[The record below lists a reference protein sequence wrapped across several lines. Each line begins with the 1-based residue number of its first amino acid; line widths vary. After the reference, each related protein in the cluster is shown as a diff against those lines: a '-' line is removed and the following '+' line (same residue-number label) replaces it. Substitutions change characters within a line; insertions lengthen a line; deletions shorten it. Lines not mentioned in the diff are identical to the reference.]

1 MLYKFAEKVLYGF
14 GFGSGMGIA
23 YNLNN
28 FCNTKWLYVQHDNQ

>member
-23 YNLNN
+23 YNLND
-28 FCNTKWLYVQHDNQ
+28 FCKMKIKKFNL